1 MNKSVNFGVV
11 LLARGAGP
19 SRGDEGDLM
28 RKVQDVLL
36 VMLMAALFVAAVF
49 VASVLVGSH

>member
-1 MNKSVNFGVV
+1 MSKSVNFGFV

-36 VMLMAALFVAAVF
+36 VVLLAALFVAAVL
-49 VASVLVGSH
+49 VASVLVGSD